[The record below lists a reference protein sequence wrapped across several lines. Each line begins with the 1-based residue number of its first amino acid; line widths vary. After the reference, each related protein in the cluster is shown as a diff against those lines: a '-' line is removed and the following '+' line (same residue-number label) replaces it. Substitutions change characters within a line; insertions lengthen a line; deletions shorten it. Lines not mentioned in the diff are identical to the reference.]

1 VYSVDV
7 GDEVG
12 MRSHTC
18 HIMCVEHVCTLYSY
32 PICMYCAKI
41 YKSMEFVVF
50 VIGTLT
56 KN

>member
-1 VYSVDV
+1 MDV

-12 MRSHTC
+12 TRSCTC
-18 HIMCVEHVCTLYSY
+18 RIMCVEHVCTLYTY
-32 PICMYCAKI
+32 PIHMYCATI
-41 YKSMEFVVF
+41 YKNMEFIVF

>member
-1 VYSVDV
+1 MYSVDV

-12 MRSHTC
+12 TRSHTC
-18 HIMCVEHVCTLYSY
+18 RIMCVEHVCTLYSY
-32 PICMYCAKI
+32 PIRMYCATI
-41 YKSMEFVVF
+41 YKNIEFIVF

>member
-1 VYSVDV
+1 MYSVDV
-7 GDEVG
+7 GGEVG

-18 HIMCVEHVCTLYSY
+18 HIMCVEHVCSLYSY
-32 PICMYCAKI
+32 PICTYCATI